1 MKEDAF
7 ILMNYLVVKK
17 EYDYSMGAHKKYTE
31 EEKEKR
37 RKEYWALYQGPRMK
51 ADEERIKGFQLPNSN
66 SKVKKKEK
74 KEFMNEVREHNQKRF
89 EAVFNDAER
98 WEIINSSSE
107 KWMAKKDRQER
118 KKKSGPGQWL
128 TQKEVDKIEKTIWE
142 GGDIP
147 YEDDEPKEFVNPYK
161 QKENE

>member
-1 MKEDAF
+1 VKEDAF